1 MIALGLG
8 DAHRSPSSS
17 VVGQVLTPYSTL
29 SVDPKPNSEFEE
41 RPNKHLAEFLAKK
54 TEIIKNCVA

>member
-8 DAHRSPSSS
+8 DAQRDPSSS
-17 VVGQVLTPYSTL
+17 VVGQILAPSTTL
-29 SVDPKPNSEFEE
+29 SVDPKPDSEFEE

-54 TEIIKNCVA
+54 TEITKNCAA